1 MALAYENC
9 LDRSI
14 RRWKERGEC
23 VVGIW
28 WQFIVQQS
36 AHIWVRSQES
46 GDMSTTLLLVQDVE
60 QTNPNLGPQPYQK
73 PHLLS
78 TTHILNGNVALFCA
92 SDLARPVGCREWGRH
107 KID

>member
-1 MALAYENC
+1 MALAHENC
-9 LDRSI
+9 LDSSI

-36 AHIWVRSQES
+36 AHIWVRSQE
-46 GDMSTTLLLVQDVE
+46 TCLQVQDVE

-92 SDLARPVGCREWGRH
+92 SDLARPDGL
-107 KID
+107 